1 MEWFA
6 SGMRRDICTLLYDE
20 TQRAQSVKTALQRR
34 YDRRIRPKQFEG
46 CVNALVDAGHVERR
60 VEGIADVLAL
70 TETGEAGVER
80 QREWLAEQ
88 VD

>member
-6 SGMRRDICTLLYDE
+6 SGMRRDICILLYEDE
-20 TQRAQSVKTALQRR
+20 QRAQSVKTALQRR
-34 YDRRIRPKQFEG
+34 YNRRIRQKQFEG

-70 TETGEAGVER
+70 TEAGERGVKK
-80 QREWLAEQ
+80 QQEWLAER
-88 VD
+88 VA